1 MQYMSLFS
9 EIEDPVGILKVG
21 MWGGGGVWGGMKDL
35 FVLSLSFNSTKCF
48 IYVLFMH
55 CLFII

>member
-1 MQYMSLFS
+1 MSLFS

-21 MWGGGGVWGGMKDL
+21 MWGGLGGMKDL